1 MIVEHILYLEK
12 RGFPPQ
18 ISAVNDMADAL
29 LAERRQPPIGRNWA
43 SNFVRRQPELST
55 RAFRK
60 YDYQRALCED
70 PEVIQGWFRLVEGIK
85 AEHGIL
91 DEDTYNFDETGF
103 MMGQISHGTVVSS
116 ADCRGRPKMVQPGN
130 REWVTVI
137 QGINATGWAIP
148 PFIIFQGKHHLSAW
162 YKEEDLPQD

>member
-1 MIVEHILYLEK
+1 MPQRRNLQQKSDEQQIQLAICALQQDATLTLREAARVFNVPYRTLGDRRAGKPTKHDIRSKNMRLSSTEELVIVEHILYLEK

-60 YDYQRALCED
+60 YDY
-70 PEVIQGWFRLVEGIK
+70 
-85 AEHGIL
+85 
-91 DEDTYNFDETGF
+91 
-103 MMGQISHGTVVSS
+103 
-116 ADCRGRPKMVQPGN
+116 
-130 REWVTVI
+130 
-137 QGINATGWAIP
+137 
-148 PFIIFQGKHHLSAW
+148 
-162 YKEEDLPQD
+162 